1 MSIDNKKIN
10 MSQDH
15 IIIKDI
21 FKFLWS
27 EKNIIIISLIF
38 FISITSYYSLSLPN
52 IYTSKALLQISKNVD
67 SAKLSSISSRY
78 LELSNISGLGFS
90 SNSDSSKRDLAIATL
105 TSKDFFKILLDK
117 HNLAPLLVAS
127 DSYDFNK
134 NEIIFDNEIYN
145 KGEWVEGMEPSY
157 IEAHNFFLKNTLQV
171 AINRDTQHI
180 QISISHISP
189 YLAEEMLRIC
199 LEELNLKL
207 KNNDLAGS
215 SKAISFIKNSLATT
229 QTNEMKNSL
238 NSLLEKQ
245 LEIQMLASIDDDYV
259 LEKID
264 SPFIPNKPSS
274 PNRLFII
281 LMGAMFG
288 ILIGSVIAF
297 IKK

>member
-1 MSIDNKKIN
+1 MSIDKKKIN
-10 MSQDH
+10 ISQDH

-21 FKFLWS
+21 FRFLWS
-27 EKNIIIISLIF
+27 EKNIIMISLLF
-38 FISITSYYSLSLPN
+38 FTSLSSFYSLSLPN

-67 SAKLSSISSRY
+67 STKLSSITSRY
-78 LELSNISGLGFS
+78 MELSNISGLGFS

-117 HNLAPLLVAS
+117 HDLAPLLLAA

-134 NEIIFDNEIYN
+134 NKINFDNKIYE
-145 KGEWVEGMEPSY
+145 KGEWIEDMEPSY
-157 IEAHNFFLKNTLQV
+157 IEVHNFFLKNTLQV
-171 AINRDTQHI
+171 TVNRDTQHI

-207 KNNDLAGS
+207 KNNDLADS
-215 SKAISFIKNSLATT
+215 SKAIAFIKNSLATT

-264 SPFIPNKPSS
+264 SPYIPNKPAS

-281 LMGAMFG
+281 FLGALFG
-288 ILIGSVIAF
+288 ISIGSVIAF
-297 IKK
+297 MKK